1 MSRIGKLPIDIPN
14 AVDVIINKDNSV
26 TVKGKLGTLNQDINN
41 DIKVKV
47 ENNKVVIERSSDMKK
62 HKSLHGL
69 YRALIANM
77 VKGVSEGYSTKLE
90 LNGVGYKATTTGQVL
105 DMSLG
110 FSHNI
115 IFEIPIEIKIDAETK
130 KRSNPIITLTSID
143 KQLLG
148 QVVAKIRSFRKPE
161 PYKGKGIKF
170 IGEHIR
176 RKQGKLAAAA
186 S

>member
-47 ENNKVVIERSSDMKK
+47 ENNKVVLERSSDMKK

-115 IFEIPIEIKIDAETK
+115 IFELPIEIKVEAETQ

-176 RKQGKLAAAA
+176 RKQGKLAASA